1 MILTLILLSI
11 GALLFLVIAYNVV
24 QQYKQKAESDKRQ
37 AIARHKAVADETE
50 EVLLNVNLVPF
61 SKNMVLL
68 LQHRILDAYR
78 AIALVMPNAQVKQRI
93 ADVQLQIKNVQENY
107 SSQDEGHFKTPE
119 SDRQAIQMLQLAKK
133 MRAVLRVEHN
143 KGKIDPQGFAQE
155 DRRLELMQLKI
166 NIANLLK
173 RAMDAQIQGQYGTC
187 RQLYTKGLGALANV
201 TDKDPYLRTC
211 VRGCASWKNIC
222 SSTARRSCKTSRTK
236 RRTNWT
242 SCSNPRRNGDHV
254 TSPGFH
260 TGAHGPI
267 CLPTAHGN
275 ACRHGSQ

>member
-107 SSQDEGHFKTPE
+107 SSQDKTPE

-201 TDKDPYLRTC
+201 TDKDPYLLAREEDM
-211 VRGCASWKNIC
+211 RQGMRQLEEHLQQHSEKELQNIKDKE
-222 SSTARRSCKTSRTK
+222 TDELDVLFQPKK
-236 RRTNWT
+236 KW
-242 SCSNPRRNGDHV
+242 
-254 TSPGFH
+254 
-260 TGAHGPI
+260 
-267 CLPTAHGN
+267 
-275 ACRHGSQ
+275 

>member
-1 MILTLILLSI
+1 MIITLVLLSI

-24 QQYKQKAESDKRQ
+24 QQYKQKAEADKRN
-37 AIARHKAVADETE
+37 AVARHKTMADETE

-78 AIALVMPNAQVKQRI
+78 AIALLMPNTQVKQRI
-93 ADVQLQIKNVQENY
+93 ADVQTQIKNVQENY

-119 SDRQAIQMLQLAKK
+119 SDRQAIQMLQLVKK
-133 MRAVLRVEHN
+133 MRALLRVEHN

-166 NIANLLK
+166 NISNLVK

-187 RQLYTKGLGALANV
+187 RQLYTKGLSVMAGV
-201 TDKDPYLRTC
+201 SDKDPYLLAREEDM
-211 VRGCASWKNIC
+211 RQGLMALDELQQQNSAQDLQNIKDRE
-222 SSTARRSCKTSRTK
+222 TDELDVLFQPKK
-236 RRTNWT
+236 KW
-242 SCSNPRRNGDHV
+242 
-254 TSPGFH
+254 
-260 TGAHGPI
+260 
-267 CLPTAHGN
+267 
-275 ACRHGSQ
+275 

>member
-24 QQYKQKAESDKRQ
+24 QQYKQKAEADKRH

-50 EVLLNVNLVPF
+50 EMLLNVNLVPF

-78 AIALVMPNAQVKQRI
+78 AIALVSPTGQIKQRVQ
-93 ADVQLQIKNVQENY
+93 DVQLQIKNVQEHYN
-107 SSQDEGHFKTPE
+107 SQDEAHFKTPE

-155 DRRLELMQLKI
+155 DRRLELLQLKV
-166 NIANLLK
+166 NIANLVK
-173 RAMDAQIQGQYGTC
+173 RAMDAQIQGQFGTC
-187 RQLYTKGLGALANV
+187 RQLYTKGLSALANIS
-201 TDKDPYLRTC
+201 DKDGYLFAREEDM
-211 VRGCASWKNIC
+211 RQGLLQLEEHLQQHSEKELQNIKDKE
-222 SSTARRSCKTSRTK
+222 ADELDVLFQPKK
-236 RRTNWT
+236 KW
-242 SCSNPRRNGDHV
+242 
-254 TSPGFH
+254 
-260 TGAHGPI
+260 
-267 CLPTAHGN
+267 
-275 ACRHGSQ
+275 